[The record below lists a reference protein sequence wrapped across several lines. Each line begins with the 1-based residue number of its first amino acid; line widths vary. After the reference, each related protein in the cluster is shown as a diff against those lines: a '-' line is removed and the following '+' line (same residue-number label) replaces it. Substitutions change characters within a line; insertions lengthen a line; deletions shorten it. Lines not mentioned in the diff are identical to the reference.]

1 MFVVLELKNS
11 NILAQG
17 QGWGWGDGGSSAPKS
32 VLQPSLIRNDLNT
45 INFCHLLKYLV
56 SWTFGDTV
64 SSQVYVTA
72 WLVRLCCLIQITLL
86 LCWIALPAWVVLAFR
101 TLAILLTELPGIKPE
116 ILFHLH
122 VGIFTHVH
130 HHLESLFKSLIL
142 AGRLEEESCEVH
154 GTMAGGQHA
163 YMWRERDGAGWVWRR
178 ELWAPWKQDR
188 VGRCIWGQG
197 KNQGRK
203 MPLWPRGQMGMN
215 KSEKDGA
222 KCFKTAAIFLWET
235 LRKQVDENMK

>member
-1 MFVVLELKNS
+1 MET
-11 NILAQG
+11 Q
-17 QGWGWGDGGSSAPKS
+17 SAPKS
-32 VLQPSLIRNDLNT
+32 MQ
-45 INFCHLLKYLV
+45 
-56 SWTFGDTV
+56 
-64 SSQVYVTA
+64 
-72 WLVRLCCLIQITLL
+72 LCLTGQ
-86 LCWIALPAWVVLAFR
+86 VVLPNSNT
-101 TLAILLTELPGIKPE
+101 TLALLDCFACLGCFGVPDPNNLTYRIAWHQTWDPISSACWD
-116 ILFHLH
+116 
-122 VGIFTHVH
+122 FTHVH

-163 YMWRERDGAGWVWRR
+163 YMWRERDGAGWVWRH

-203 MPLWPRGQMGMN
+203 MPLLPRGQMGMN

-235 LRKQVDENMK
+235 LRKQVDESMK